1 VFIVKILQHQ
11 FNLKSYIHNNFLTK
25 FKKNGILKFN
35 IYLLFKNLVK
45 MIQLSVFLEDRPGE
59 LANFIKLLMDNKIF
73 IRALTVAKTSEYG
86 LILILVD
93 NPEKCINLLEKKDFL
108 ISTTHV
114 IAVRLNDHPKAL
126 YEIPKTLGEHK
137 INIDYFYSTLVKDES
152 MLILRVE
159 DTIIEEA
166 IDILEKKGFTIVER

>member
-1 VFIVKILQHQ
+1 
-11 FNLKSYIHNNFLTK
+11 
-25 FKKNGILKFN
+25 
-35 IYLLFKNLVK
+35 
-45 MIQLSVFLEDRPGE
+45 MIQLSVFLEDRPGA

-93 NPEKCINLLEKKDFL
+93 NPEKCINILEEKDFL
-108 ISTTHV
+108 LSTTIV
-114 IAVRLNDHPKAL
+114 IAVRLNDYPNAL
-126 YEIPKTLGEHK
+126 YEIPKTLGDNN

-159 DTIIEEA
+159 DSIIEEA
-166 IDILEKKGFTIVER
+166 INILQKNGFTIVER

>member
-1 VFIVKILQHQ
+1 
-11 FNLKSYIHNNFLTK
+11 
-25 FKKNGILKFN
+25 
-35 IYLLFKNLVK
+35 

-93 NPEKCINLLEKKDFL
+93 KPEECINLLEERDFL
-108 ISTTHV
+108 ISTTSV
-114 IAVRLNDHPKAL
+114 IAVRLNDHPNAL
-126 YEIPKTLGEHK
+126 YEIPKTLGDNDF
-137 INIDYFYSTLVKDES
+137 NIDYFYSTLVKDES

-166 IDILEKKGFTIVER
+166 VNILEKAGFTIVER